1 MTSAHSVAIIPTS
14 HLDLFWLGDYRNCL
28 RRGDQVIRSYLDRAI
43 ETGDETFVIDT
54 AIFAEHFLR
63 ENPQYEQQVRRLI
76 AEGRLEIGGAYID
89 RWENLVLGE
98 SIIRNIQIGR
108 AWARGHLGI
117 ETRLAAHP
125 DLPGLNA
132 QTGQIYAKAGVH
144 YYVTS
149 RKIFQEGRVWR
160 HRAPDGTAMTMLTWP
175 RHYVFLPLDE
185 TGLDGRGDGAF
196 VSSEHM
202 LSYDDLEGRY
212 PHGVI
217 AVSGSAGDLTAAA
230 DFTDRYGKDL
240 REYVGHYRSEPAIE
254 VGYAI
259 PATVLQPYLDGEAAL
274 AEVQGSL
281 PSVWG
286 VAPDEEM
293 RFFHRVRALEALL
306 LDAETAAAIGFAA
319 GRTALPE
326 SASGWRGLYAEDAFF
341 ADDDTPPEGRE
352 WEWLWR
358 MHVFTQDHNGG
369 GQDGQLSIFQKKVR
383 HDRARGY
390 ALEAVDHA
398 IDRGSTSL
406 PTLVRTRLGTSSHEL
421 VLDRDTTA
429 ALAGW
434 LDAQDAGAVQRLH
447 DGTALLAVA
456 PGSGVGA
463 GPVVAAPPSS
473 AAVVENFGS
482 GIRIAGEAF
491 AVAVDRRRGALTIE
505 DRRRASTWTIP
516 LGSASAVPELGNDVT
531 LATDETGR
539 VDAVVESVE
548 LLDAGPLAA
557 HIRVRWS
564 LLDVTWTTVARVW
577 LGSGRVDVTTTVD
590 WPGFERWQLRL
601 PLVDVPRDAVTHG
614 TPFHASGWTDV
625 PAGQNTLM
633 PDEISA
639 EDLASYREVQHWV
652 HARRGDTGLAVL
664 TTHPAFR
671 HAGDGL
677 ELVLL
682 RTAPSCGDPRMAWT
696 NPGRTTW
703 EFSLL
708 PVDGDWRAA
717 DLPELADIAWRQ
729 PRVVPDGAQEAVD
742 LLTNEGDEV
751 RLSALYVEGDRL
763 VARLVNQTDDARTAR
778 LRGRAVGGSATVV
791 DLTGAELD
799 TLVAVDGALSVP
811 VPAWSIQTIDLGR
824 PRRTAD

>member
-28 RRGDQVIRSYLDRAI
+28 RRGDEVIRSYLDRAI

-63 ENPQYEQQVRRLI
+63 ENPQYEPHVRRLI

-108 AWARGHLGI
+108 AWARRHLGI

-149 RKIFQEGRVWR
+149 RKIFQEGRIWR
-160 HRAPDGTAMTMLTWP
+160 HRGPDGSTMTMLTWP

-196 VSSEHM
+196 INSSHK
-202 LSYDDLEGRY
+202 LSYDDLQERY
-212 PHGVI
+212 PHGVV

-230 DFTDRYGKDL
+230 DFTDRYGKDM
-240 REYVGHYRSEPAIE
+240 REYVGQYRAAPALEI
-254 VGYAI
+254 GYAI
-259 PATVLQPYLDGEAAL
+259 PATVLQPYLESETEL

-319 GRTALPE
+319 GRPALPE

-390 ALEAVDHA
+390 AREVLDHA
-398 IDRGSTSL
+398 VARGATGL
-406 PTLVRTRLGTSSHEL
+406 PTVVRTRLGRSAEEL
-421 VLDRDTTA
+421 VLDADTVA
-429 ALAGW
+429 ALGDG
-434 LDAQDAGAVQRLH
+434 LDGAVQRLA
-447 DGTALLAVA
+447 DGSALLTIEPAR
-456 PGSGVGA
+456 GVGA
-463 GPVVAAPPSS
+463 GPLVPGTPGS
-473 AAVVENFGS
+473 ANVSQFGA
-482 GIRIAGEAF
+482 GIRIATSS
-491 AVAVDRRRGALTIE
+491 VIVTVDRGTGTLDVEDLGRGV
-505 DRRRASTWTIP
+505 TWTIP
-516 LGSASAVPELGNDVT
+516 LGGATAVPELGNDVT
-531 LATDETGR
+531 LATDESAG
-539 VDAVVESVE
+539 VSAVVESVE
-548 LLDAGPLAA
+548 LVDDGPLAA
-557 HIRVRWS
+557 HVRVRWS
-564 LLDVTWTTVARVW
+564 LLEVTWTTVVRVW

-590 WPGFERWQLRL
+590 WPGFERWQIRL
-601 PLVDVPRDAVTHG
+601 PLVRAARDAVTHG
-614 TPFHASGWTDV
+614 TPFHASGWTERPD
-625 PAGQNTLM
+625 GQNTLM
-633 PDEISA
+633 PDEISTD
-639 EDLASYREVQHWV
+639 DLDSYREVQHWV
-652 HARRGDTGLAVL
+652 HVAGERGAGLAIL
-664 TTHPAFR
+664 TAHPAFR

-703 EFSLL
+703 ELTL
-708 PVDGDWRAA
+708 APVDADWRVA
-717 DLPELADIAWRQ
+717 DVPELADIAWRA
-729 PRVVPDGAQEAVD
+729 PRVVPEGAQEAVE
-742 LLTNEGDEV
+742 LLSNDGDDV
-751 RLSALYVEGDRL
+751 RLSALFVEDGRI
-763 VARLVNQTDDARTAR
+763 VARVVNQSGSDRTAR
-778 LRGRAVGGSATVV
+778 LRGLAVGETATIV
-791 DLTGAELD
+791 DLAGIESETIASESGSLRI
-799 TLVAVDGALSVP
+799 P

-824 PRRTAD
+824 PRRAED